1 MSPARY
7 VRLPG
12 CAFSYNL
19 AIGVREQT
27 RISLIEI
34 GLTAIATVG
43 VLAVLGFILFVAYN
57 YFDGWYILAA
67 IAAEVALVVFI
78 YHLYR
83 WLRYPGLFQSKS
95 SGRLFFEVL
104 FSILFMYSIP
114 LIAILAKFHFSQL
127 LPLDKAG
134 FKLGLEF
141 RFKIRE
147 LVQLSADAPFHAG
160 EVGRI
165 ARIRVAAENDISPI
179 PFRTG
184 EVIYG
189 VRFADEIVDIPEPCV
204 LHVARVR
211 LKTPFLGSA
220 R

>member
-1 MSPARY
+1 MAYYERGPHLIYRDWTS
-7 VRLPG
+7 
-12 CAFSYNL
+12 AFSYNPS
-19 AIGVREQT
+19 IGLREQT
-27 RISLIEI
+27 KIGLIEI

-43 VLAVLGFILFVAYN
+43 VLAVLVFILFVAYK

-67 IAAEVALVVFI
+67 IAVEVALLVFI

-104 FSILFMYSIP
+104 FSILLIYSIP
-114 LIAILAKFHFSQL
+114 LFAILARLHIASH
-127 LPLDKAG
+127 LPLDKVG

-141 RFKIRE
+141 KFKIRN

-165 ARIRVAAENDISPI
+165 ARIRVAAENDISQMQ
-179 PFRTG
+179 FRTG

-189 VRFADEIVDIPEPCV
+189 VRFADEIVDIPEQYV
-204 LHVARVR
+204 LRVA
-211 LKTPFLGSA
+211 
-220 R
+220 